1 MRKRLSIQILVLF
14 SLVFLLPFSATGED
28 SNLEGEFRM
37 VNDVYKILT
46 IEQWEN
52 ASKTVFIVTEL
63 DKKDGFIHLST
74 SSQLAAI
81 LSLFFTQHEKLVL
94 LQLKQEEIKDSL
106 IFEDPVPKGELSG
119 LFPHLYSD
127 LAINQVSQMWHLER
141 GAFILPEEILLQG
154 EH

>member
-1 MRKRLSIQILVLF
+1 MKQIPLNLKWLLV
-14 SLVFLLPFSATGED
+14 SLIFLVPFLAAEA
-28 SNLEGEFRM
+28 NVKGEFRLE
-37 VNDVYKILT
+37 NDVYKILT
-46 IEQWEN
+46 LEEWEN
-52 ASKTVFIVTEL
+52 ASKTGFVVTEL

-94 LQLKQEEIKDSL
+94 LQFKQEEIKDSL

-141 GAFILPEEILLQG
+141 GAFILPEEVLLQDK
-154 EH
+154 H

>member
-1 MRKRLSIQILVLF
+1 MKQIPLNLKWLLV
-14 SLVFLLPFSATGED
+14 SLIFLLPFLAAAEA
-28 SNLEGEFRM
+28 NVRGEFKL

-46 IEQWEN
+46 LEEWEN
-52 ASKTVFIVTEL
+52 ASKTGFVVTEL

-81 LSLFFTQHEKLVL
+81 LSLFFTQHEKIVL
-94 LQLKQEEIKDSL
+94 LQLKQEEIKGSL
-106 IFEDPVPKGELSG
+106 IFEDPVPKDELSG

-127 LAINQVSQMWHLER
+127 LAINQVSQMWLLER
-141 GAFILPEEILLQG
+141 GAFILPDEILLQG

>member
-1 MRKRLSIQILVLF
+1 MKQIPLNLKWLLV
-14 SLVFLLPFSATGED
+14 SLIFLLPF
-28 SNLEGEFRM
+28 LEAAEANVRGEFRL

-46 IEQWEN
+46 LEEWEN
-52 ASKTVFIVTEL
+52 ASKKGFVVTEL

-127 LAINQVSQMWHLER
+127 LAINQVSQMWHLEG
-141 GAFILPEEILLQG
+141 GAFILPEEVLLQDK
-154 EH
+154 H

>member
-1 MRKRLSIQILVLF
+1 
-14 SLVFLLPFSATGED
+14 
-28 SNLEGEFRM
+28 M

-46 IEQWEN
+46 LEEWEN
-52 ASKTVFIVTEL
+52 ASKTGFVVTEL

-74 SSQLAAI
+74 SSQLASI

-106 IFEDPVPKGELSG
+106 IFEDPVPEGELSG

-127 LAINQVSQMWHLER
+127 LEINQVSQMWHLER
-141 GAFILPEEILLQG
+141 GAFILPEEVLLQDK
-154 EH
+154 H